1 MMMVSSME
9 RDGEIS
15 FPKIVERKGEESV
28 CVCVCTDVC
37 MYIRSAFPIHV
48 A

>member
-15 FPKIVERKGEESV
+15 FPKIVERKGEE
-28 CVCVCTDVC
+28 
-37 MYIRSAFPIHV
+37 RKLWLL
-48 A
+48 